1 MTMTTWTI
9 PTGNYESS
17 VIRYLQRYDVWEIIL
32 ILITVIA
39 AALFVYLLY
48 LAFLFVKASISRRIV
63 SEGEVYAKNF
73 VPERCKVEMLPMAAV
88 RGGHA
93 TTELIPH
100 RVTYPEEYIIS
111 IKDEKG
117 RTADHYVSKE
127 VYQKTHIGDMFSVDD
142 GRSDLD
148 EES

>member
-1 MTMTTWTI
+1 MTAWTI
-9 PTGNYESS
+9 PTGNYEIK
-17 VIRYLQRYDVWEIIL
+17 VTKYLQQYDTLDILSIL
-32 ILITVIA
+32 IAVIA
-39 AALFVYLLY
+39 VIIAALVVYLL
-48 LAFLFVKASISRRIV
+48 FLFVKASISRRIV

>member
-1 MTMTTWTI
+1 MTTWTI
-9 PTGNYESS
+9 PTGNYESK
-17 VIRYLQRYDVWEIIL
+17 VIKYLQRYDVWEIIL
-32 ILITVIA
+32 ILIAVIT

-48 LAFLFVKASISRRIV
+48 LAFLFVKGSISRRIV
-63 SEGEVYAKNF
+63 SAGKVYAKNF
-73 VPERCKVEMLPMAAV
+73 VPERCKVEMRPMAAV
-88 RGGHA
+88 RGDHA

-100 RVTYPEEYIIS
+100 RVTHPEEYIIS

-127 VYQKTHIGDMFSVDD
+127 VYQKTRIGDIFSVDD
-142 GRSDLD
+142 SRSDLD